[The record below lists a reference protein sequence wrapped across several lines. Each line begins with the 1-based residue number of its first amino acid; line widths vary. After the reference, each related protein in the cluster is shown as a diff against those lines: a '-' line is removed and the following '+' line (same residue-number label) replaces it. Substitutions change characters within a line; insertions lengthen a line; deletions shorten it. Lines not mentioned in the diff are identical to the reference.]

1 MFELLI
7 GDYVM
12 PGFAEYIKQ
21 HRQEHG
27 LTMKRMASRIGV
39 SLMAYR
45 EWERGGKPNAKTI
58 DRAYAYYGN
67 DVVRLA
73 DDPGDSENTR
83 IRKAWLRTGLDIHE
97 IAPKINF
104 AIRSINNWNAGKHEI
119 REENFMCVMKALRE
133 IENENRKN
141 RG

>member
-1 MFELLI
+1 MLRI
-7 GDYVM
+7 SDYVM

-58 DRAYAYYGN
+58 SRAYAYYGN
-67 DVVRLA
+67 DVIRLA

-83 IRKAWLRTGLDIHE
+83 IRKAWLRTGLSSYE
-97 IAPKINF
+97 AASKINF
-104 AIRSINNWNAGKHEI
+104 GRDSIIDWSADRHKIRHD
-119 REENFMCVMKALRE
+119 NFVYAMKALRE